1 MLSKKKNSGFDLFIY
16 VALTIITL
24 VLAYPLYF
32 VVIASFSEPYEVVK
46 GNVFFWLRGFSLES
60 YKNIFEN
67 SKIWVG
73 YANSIKYTFFGTCLN
88 LLLTIPAAY
97 ALSKPWL
104 WKRGLL
110 TTFFIIPMYF
120 SGGLLPTYLQVRD
133 MGLLN
138 KSYTLIFLGGLSI
151 YNLVVARTYFQ
162 SSIPDSLYEA
172 AEIDGCSQFGQFFR
186 IALPLSKPI
195 IAVITLYYAVARWND
210 YYNSLVYVSSSKY
223 HALQMVLRNILLES
237 QNAINNLDMSS
248 LTTEQMMSAAQKTY
262 LAESMKYSVIFVAS
276 LPMLILYP
284 FIQKY
289 FVKGVMIGAVKG

>member
-1 MLSKKKNSGFDLFIY
+1 MLSKKKISGFDLFIY
-16 VALTIITL
+16 VVLTILTL
-24 VLAYPLYF
+24 ILAYPLYF

>member
-1 MLSKKKNSGFDLFIY
+1 MLSKKKISGFDLFIY

>member
-1 MLSKKKNSGFDLFIY
+1 MLSKKKITGFDLFIY
-16 VALTIITL
+16 VTLTILTL
-24 VLAYPLYF
+24 ILAYPLYF

-73 YANSIKYTFFGTCLN
+73 YANTIKYTFFGTCLN

-138 KSYTLIFLGGLSI
+138 KSYTLIFLSGLSI
-151 YNLVVARTYFQ
+151 YNMVVARTYFQ
-162 SSIPDSLYEA
+162 TSIPDSLYEA

-195 IAVITLYYAVARWND
+195 VAVITLYYAVARWND

-223 HALQMVLRNILLES
+223 HSLQMVLRNILLES

-262 LAESMKYSVIFVAS
+262 LAESMKYAVIFVAS

>member
-1 MLSKKKNSGFDLFIY
+1 MLSTKKLSGFDIFIY
-16 VALTIITL
+16 VALAVITL
-24 VLAYPLYF
+24 ILAYPIYF
-32 VVIASFSEPYEVVK
+32 VVIASFSEPYEVVN
-46 GNVFFWLRGFSLES
+46 GNVFFWLKGFSLES

-67 SKIWVG
+67 SKIWTG
-73 YANSIKYTFFGTCLN
+73 YANTIKYTFFGTCLN
-88 LLLTIPAAY
+88 LFLTIPAAY

-138 KSYTLIFLGGLSI
+138 KSYTLIILSGISI

-162 SSIPDSLYEA
+162 TSIPDSLYEA
-172 AEIDGCSQFGQFFR
+172 AEIDGCGQFGQFFR

-195 IAVITLYYAVARWND
+195 VAVITLYYAVSRWND

-223 HALQMVLRNILLES
+223 HSLQMVLRNILLES
-237 QNAINNLDMSS
+237 QNAINNTDLGS

-262 LAESMKYSVIFVAS
+262 LAESMKYAVIFVAS

>member
-1 MLSKKKNSGFDLFIY
+1 MLSKKKISGFDLFIY
-16 VALTIITL
+16 AVLTILTL
-24 VLAYPLYF
+24 ILAYPLYF

-73 YANSIKYTFFGTCLN
+73 YANTIKYTFFGTCLN
-88 LLLTIPAAY
+88 LMLTIPAAY

-138 KSYTLIFLGGLSI
+138 KSYTLIFLSGLSI
-151 YNLVVARTYFQ
+151 YNMVVARTYFQ
-162 SSIPDSLYEA
+162 TSIPDSLYEA

-195 IAVITLYYAVARWND
+195 VAVITLYYAVARWND

-223 HALQMVLRNILLES
+223 HSLQMVLRNILLES

-262 LAESMKYSVIFVAS
+262 LAESMKYAVIFVAS

>member
-1 MLSKKKNSGFDLFIY
+1 MLSKKKISGFDLFIY
-16 VALTIITL
+16 VALTILTL
-24 VLAYPLYF
+24 ILAYPLYF

-73 YANSIKYTFFGTCLN
+73 YANTIKYTFFGTCLN

-138 KSYTLIFLGGLSI
+138 KSYTLIFLSGLSI
-151 YNLVVARTYFQ
+151 YNMVVARTYFQ
-162 SSIPDSLYEA
+162 TSIPDSLYEA

-195 IAVITLYYAVARWND
+195 VAVITLYYAVARWND

-223 HALQMVLRNILLES
+223 HSLQMVLRNILLES
-237 QNAINNLDMSS
+237 QNAINNLDMSA

-262 LAESMKYSVIFVAS
+262 LAESMKYAVIFVAS